1 VSRRRRPYVTVFV
14 TMSADGKIASVVRD
28 SRLSCPFDKRRQH
41 ALRASHDAVVV
52 GASTV
57 LIDNP
62 LLTVRLVKA
71 PNPKRV
77 IIDGKLRIP
86 LNAHVVTNKDAETI
100 ILTCSDNER
109 FEKITALR
117 EASVKV
123 LTFPCVNGIIDL
135 SEALLKLKD
144 EGISSI
150 LVEGGGELLWHFF
163 KLSLVDEF
171 RVTLSPYIIG
181 GRDAVTPVG
190 GQGFGTFSEW
200 VKLRLVHVIRCEC
213 GNEVHLVY
221 RVLKRSNAHDTI

>member
-1 VSRRRRPYVTVFV
+1 MRRRRPYVTVFV

-28 SRLSCPFDKRRQH
+28 SRLSCPFDKKRQH

-57 LIDNP
+57 LIDDP
-62 LLTVRLVKA
+62 LLTVRLVKG

-77 IIDGKLRIP
+77 IIDGRLRIP
-86 LNAHVVTNKDAETI
+86 LNSRVVTNKDAETI
-100 ILTCSDNER
+100 VLTCSSNGGS
-109 FEKITALR
+109 EKITALL
-117 EASVKV
+117 EAGVKV

-135 SEALLKLKD
+135 NEALLRLKE

-163 KLSLVDEF
+163 RLSLVDEF
-171 RVTLSPYIIG
+171 RVTISPYIIG
-181 GRDAVTPVG
+181 GRDAVTPVEG
-190 GQGFGTFSEW
+190 HGFGTLSEW
-200 VKLRLVHVIRCEC
+200 VKLRLIHVIRCEC

-221 RVLKRSNAHDTI
+221 RVLGRNA

>member
-1 VSRRRRPYVTVFV
+1 MSGRRRPYVTVFV
-14 TMSADGKIASVVRD
+14 TMSADGKIASIIRD

-57 LIDNP
+57 LVDDP
-62 LLTVRLVKA
+62 LLTVRLVEG

-86 LNAHVVTNKDAETI
+86 LNSRVVTNKDAETI
-100 ILTCSDNER
+100 ILTCLDSLKSK
-109 FEKITALR
+109 KITSLR
-117 EASVKV
+117 ESGVKV
-123 LTFPCVNGIIDL
+123 LTFPCTNGIINL
-135 SEALLKLKD
+135 NEALLRLKN

-150 LVEGGGELLWHFF
+150 LVEGGGELLWHLF

-171 RVTLSPYIIG
+171 RVTLSPYIVG
-181 GRDAVTPVG
+181 GKDAVTPVE
-190 GQGFGTFSEW
+190 GQGFKTFGEW
-200 VKLRLVHVIRCEC
+200 VKLSLVHVIKCEC

-221 RVLKRSNAHDTI
+221 YIARPSKGGST